1 MHGGLISYALLAALA
16 TALLYAATTDLRRRE
31 IDNWLNAAVAAGAP
45 VYWLTSGLG
54 LTAIAFQIGLALVTF
69 LVACGLFA
77 ARQMGGGDVKLL
89 TALALWFVPGSFAQ
103 VLALM
108 ILVGGA
114 ASIALAVYN
123 MGRLPGESLR
133 DGVATGAAMLWVL
146 ILCAIVFGLATGRPL
161 IDAQAAQALL
171 AWLPKGWLLAVIG
184 LLLLALI
191 VVGLRHIFRRQQG
204 AIAIPYGVAIAG
216 AGLWVIGQSAL
227 ATPLAAVSFQ

>member
-1 MHGGLISYALLAALA
+1 
-16 TALLYAATTDLRRRE
+16 
-31 IDNWLNAAVAAGAP
+31 
-45 VYWLTSGLG
+45 
-54 LTAIAFQIGLALVTF
+54 
-69 LVACGLFA
+69 
-77 ARQMGGGDVKLL
+77 MGGGDVKLL

-114 ASIALAVYN
+114 ASIALAVHN

-133 DGVATGAAMLWVL
+133 DGIATLAAMLWVL

-161 IDAQAAQALL
+161 IDAEAAQALF
-171 AWLPKGWLLAVIG
+171 AWLPTGWLLAAIG
-184 LLLLALI
+184 LLFLALI

-204 AIAIPYGVAIAG
+204 AIAIPYGVAIAA

-227 ATPLAAVSFQ
+227 ATPLATVSFQ